1 MQTLTE
7 SMFYIL
13 LLLHKEKH
21 GYQIMKEI
29 DMMTEGRVK
38 IGPGTMYSLLS
49 RFEKENLIIKVSSE
63 DGKKVYLVTEL
74 GKEIINVDFRRL
86 KSMVKDAEGIL

>member
-1 MQTLTE
+1 
-7 SMFYIL
+7 
-13 LLLHKEKH
+13 
-21 GYQIMKEI
+21 MKEI